1 MIMFQADELPGMSM
15 TQIQALC
22 DRALP
27 EEKASFRHY
36 MDVAMVNDDNDNT
49 DDDDDDDYDN
59 NLAARDEYDT
69 DPGSV

>member
-1 MIMFQADELPGMSM
+1 M

-36 MDVAMVNDDNDNT
+36 MDVVMVNDDNDNT
-49 DDDDDDDYDN
+49 DDDDDGDYVDGEN
-59 NLAARDEYDT
+59 SWAARNEHERDLL
-69 DPGSV
+69 G